1 MRAGDRYRSP
11 AAGASTA
18 LSSEC
23 GQCHVDNGR
32 GMRLNADLLA
42 GLYCR
47 ERRVAWRGVCVRVH
61 SCRAGTTGSSASP
74 TSRRSPTARSTRS
87 STRASTPTS
96 AEVRRSNRCRTNVVA
111 IDAAALGSLKKYAHG
126 YGCDFPCWY
135 NFEKTLK
142 LLPPDV
148 IF

>member
-1 MRAGDRYRSP
+1 LLLSAVRAGDRYRSP

-47 ERRVAWRGVCVRVH
+47 ERRVAWRGVCVCSRTQLPAWYDGFFCFANF
-61 SCRAGTTGSSASP
+61 SAFSNSSFNPLIYTGFNANF
-74 TSRRSPTARSTRS
+74 RRGSTQ
-87 STRASTPTS
+87 
-96 AEVRRSNRCRTNVVA
+96 
-111 IDAAALGSLKKYAHG
+111 
-126 YGCDFPCWY
+126 
-135 NFEKTLK
+135 
-142 LLPPDV
+142 
-148 IF
+148 